1 VSDKTTTEKMTAVEE
16 IEEKEEGKV
25 TTEDLWPVGIPPLED
40 AKHEEELGM
49 LSTLEERIRFKYT
62 PGKLDQILQI
72 GGNSAEEAMKAHA
85 SSDTDDTDSP
95 ASVKVC
101 PGCAGAGKVRLF

>member
-1 VSDKTTTEKMTAVEE
+1 MTASVEE
-16 IEEKEEGKV
+16 IEEQDDERQVHV
-25 TTEDLWPVGIPPLED
+25 TQKEDLWPVGIPPLED

-72 GGNSAEEAMKAHA
+72 GGNSAEEAVKAHA
-85 SSDTDDTDSP
+85 SSDTDDTYSLS
-95 ASVKVC
+95 SVKVC

>member
-1 VSDKTTTEKMTAVEE
+1 MTESVEE
-16 IEEKEEGKV
+16 IEEQDDERQAHVRK
-25 TTEDLWPVGIPPLED
+25 EDLWPVGIPPLED

-62 PGKLDQILQI
+62 PGKLDQILQR
-72 GGNSAEEAMKAHA
+72 GGNSAEEAVKAHA

>member
-1 VSDKTTTEKMTAVEE
+1 MTASVEE
-16 IEEKEEGKV
+16 IVEQDDEGQVHV
-25 TTEDLWPVGIPPLED
+25 TQKEDLWPVGIPPLED

-62 PGKLDQILQI
+62 PGKLDHILQI
-72 GGNSAEEAMKAHA
+72 GGNSAEEAVKTHA
-85 SSDTDDTDSP
+85 SSDTDDADSLS
-95 ASVKVC
+95 SVKVC